1 MGRKANRVSEA
12 NDGARSA
19 SAHAKTARA
28 RITPLFDQ
36 RKNVLAYLRLHLFKC
51 LGAVDDAEPF
61 RFPGGDLIVAFLD
74 AEEELPLGS
83 FKAIELEREC
93 SIAPPAALFADLH
106 GNPEQEG

>member
-1 MGRKANRVSEA
+1 MGVWQRGKSHIVPWGVGRRHSFVESLSRVA
-12 NDGARSA
+12 
-19 SAHAKTARA
+19 
-28 RITPLFDQ
+28 IYQ